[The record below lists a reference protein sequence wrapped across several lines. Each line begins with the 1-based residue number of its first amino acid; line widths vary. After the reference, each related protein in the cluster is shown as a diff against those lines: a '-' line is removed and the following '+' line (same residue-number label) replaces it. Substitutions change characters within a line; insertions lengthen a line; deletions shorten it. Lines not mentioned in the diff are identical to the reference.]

1 MHVIPFVA
9 NGAYDK
15 LTEVIRSST
24 QGKGQPMSGME
35 FTHGRTIVARLTHGA
50 DLLDE
55 IVTLADRH
63 GIEAAA
69 LQGLGALRQAR
80 LAYYDQAAKSYDEFD
95 LSGPF
100 EITALAGNLSRRDGG
115 PAAHVHLTLA
125 DHEGH
130 AFGGHAAPGCLVF
143 ACEIVVSEL
152 LGPSLERTYDAATGL
167 PLWRGL

>member
-1 MHVIPFVA
+1 M
-9 NGAYDK
+9 NRAYDK
-15 LTEVIRSST
+15 PCEVILIYTDERS
-24 QGKGQPMSGME
+24 GPMSGME
-35 FTHGRTIVARLTHGA
+35 FTHGRTIVARLPYGA

-69 LQGLGALRQAR
+69 LQGLGALRHAR
-80 LAYYDQAAKSYDEFD
+80 LAYYDQGAKIYDEFD
-95 LSGPF
+95 LDGPL
-100 EITALAGNLSRRDGG
+100 EITALAGNLSRRDGA

-143 ACEIVVSEL
+143 ACELVVSEL
-152 LGPSLERTYDAATGL
+152 HGPALERTYDAVTGL